1 MLVTKPKGFSGKGS
15 PAEFEELESAVRTYC
30 RLFDRIFTRACGAL
44 LFDQD
49 GERYVDFL
57 TGAGTLGY
65 GHNNPYI
72 KQAVIDY
79 LHADGIIA
87 SLDLHTTAKLAFL
100 RKFRETILM
109 PRGLEYRVQ
118 FCAPTG
124 SDAVEASLKLARKVT
139 GRSTIVAFT
148 NAYHGVSLGSL
159 AATAGAHERA
169 AAGVPL
175 EFIVRMPFE
184 DYLAQEVDTI
194 ALLHD
199 MLLAGSGIEKPA
211 AIIVETVQA
220 EGGINVASEDWIR
233 RLSEFARRAGIVLI
247 VDDIQVGCGR
257 TGTFFSF
264 ERAGIKPDIVCLSK
278 AIGGIGLPLALVL
291 VKPEIDLWGPGDHVG
306 TFRGNNLAFVA
317 ATAALDYWQETSFEA
332 ELESHGHRLFR
343 QLSRIAE
350 EHPNVC
356 RGVRGIGMIQGLI
369 CRDPEIAAAVQRAA
383 FAYGL
388 IVECSGQKDVLKL
401 LPPLTISDEELDE
414 GLGMLRQ
421 AVREVAARAQDTQAS
436 GHSN

>member
-30 RLFDRIFTRACGAL
+30 WLFDRIFTRACGAL

-139 GRSTIVAFT
+139 GRNTIVAFT

-159 AATAGAHERA
+159 AATAGARER
-169 AAGVPL
+169 
-175 EFIVRMPFE
+175 
-184 DYLAQEVDTI
+184 
-194 ALLHD
+194 
-199 MLLAGSGIEKPA
+199 
-211 AIIVETVQA
+211 
-220 EGGINVASEDWIR
+220 
-233 RLSEFARRAGIVLI
+233 
-247 VDDIQVGCGR
+247 
-257 TGTFFSF
+257 
-264 ERAGIKPDIVCLSK
+264 
-278 AIGGIGLPLALVL
+278 
-291 VKPEIDLWGPGDHVG
+291 
-306 TFRGNNLAFVA
+306 
-317 ATAALDYWQETSFEA
+317 
-332 ELESHGHRLFR
+332 
-343 QLSRIAE
+343 
-350 EHPNVC
+350 
-356 RGVRGIGMIQGLI
+356 
-369 CRDPEIAAAVQRAA
+369 
-383 FAYGL
+383 
-388 IVECSGQKDVLKL
+388 
-401 LPPLTISDEELDE
+401 
-414 GLGMLRQ
+414 
-421 AVREVAARAQDTQAS
+421 
-436 GHSN
+436 